1 MFHMIK
7 KITHLL
13 LNEYILLTII
23 IFGAFGVRLYKISN
37 PIADWHSFRQAD
49 TASVSRIYVEEGI
62 NLLYPRYYDV
72 SSIQSGIPNPKGYR
86 LVEFPIY
93 NVIHALLAKSFPAI
107 SLEVWGRLLSITLS
121 LISTVFI
128 FLIGKRF
135 LGKLGGLLAAFFF
148 AFLPYNIYYS
158 RVILPEP
165 IAVVFGLAAI
175 WFFIKF
181 IDKEKTFHL
190 LFSAFWF
197 ALSLLI
203 KPFMIFYSLP
213 LIYLLLDKYSLAAL
227 MKNGKFLIK
236 LTLYSAIMVT
246 PLLLWRI
253 WINRYPE
260 GIPFF
265 EWAFNGDNIRFRPA
279 FWRWIFGER
288 LGNLILGIWGI
299 FPFLVGIVTK
309 SKKYFIQ
316 FFFLSQVIYMSVVAT
331 ASVKH
336 DYYQIFI
343 IPAVAL
349 AIAQGIVFLVNS
361 EKINQWIVRFVLVFA
376 TLMMFGFSFYQVK
389 EYYKINHPEIIAA
402 GDVVKRLTPK
412 DARIVA
418 PYNGD
423 TAFLYQMDR
432 YGWPA
437 VEDSFD
443 NIIKRGADYYVSV
456 SFNDTDT
463 KYILSKYQIVEKT
476 DSYVIADLHK
486 PIKK

>member
-1 MFHMIK
+1 MFRMIK

-13 LNEYILLTII
+13 INEYILLTLI
-23 IFGAFGVRLYKISN
+23 IFGGFGARLYKISN
-37 PIADWHSFRQAD
+37 PVADWHSFRQAD

-86 LVEFPIY
+86 FVEFPIY
-93 NVIHALLAKSFPAI
+93 NVIHALLAKTFPSI
-107 SLEVWGRLLSITLS
+107 SLEVWGRLLSIILS
-121 LISTVFI
+121 LISTFLI

-135 LGKLGGLLAAFFF
+135 LGKTGGLLAAFFF

-165 IAVVFGLAAI
+165 IAVVFGLASI
-175 WFFIKF
+175 WFFIKY
-181 IDKEKTFHL
+181 IDKEKTFYL
-190 LFSAFWF
+190 FFSAFWF
-197 ALSLLI
+197 SLSLLI
-203 KPFMIFYSLP
+203 KPFLIFYALP
-213 LIYLLLDKYSLAAL
+213 LIYLLLDKYSVENL
-227 MKNGKFLIK
+227 MKNGKLLIK
-236 LTLYSAIMVT
+236 LTLYFAFMVISF
-246 PLLLWRI
+246 LLWRI

-260 GIPFF
+260 GIPLF
-265 EWAFNGDNIRFRPA
+265 EWAFNADNIRFRPA

-299 FPFLVGIVTK
+299 FPFLVGIITK
-309 SKKYFIQ
+309 SKKYFVQ
-316 FFFLSQVIYMSVVAT
+316 FFFLSQVLYMSVVAT

-336 DYYQIFI
+336 DYYQILI
-343 IPAVAL
+343 IPSVAL
-349 AIAQGIVFLVNS
+349 AIAQGILFLVNS
-361 EKINQWIVRFVLVFA
+361 EKINQWIVRPVLVFA
-376 TLMMFGFSFYQVK
+376 TLMMFGMSFYQVK
-389 EYYKINHPEIIAA
+389 EYYKINHPEIIVA
-402 GDVVKRLTPK
+402 GDAVKRLTPK

-456 SFNDTDT
+456 SFQDTDT
-463 KYILSKYQIVEKT
+463 KYILSKYQVVEKT

-486 PIKK
+486 LLKK